1 MDNKQTCNLA
11 LRRIGIEFT
20 VTVSY
25 PGNFHTILS
34 TSDHFTS
41 LTASWHLTALR
52 LIKKFKFGFLR
63 SVIIFKY
70 PKAAILAYRKPPM
83 TQQTLSDRFDKFMS
97 VDFVL
102 HLIRVEHWRK
112 STSDRGVI

>member
-34 TSDHFTS
+34 RRDFNMLMKFTGQ
-41 LTASWHLTALR
+41 
-52 LIKKFKFGFLR
+52 KMKNNKFKFGFII
-63 SVIIFKY
+63 SVIIFKD
-70 PKAAILAYRKPPM
+70 PKAVILAYRKLPI
-83 TQQTLSDRFDKFMS
+83 T
-97 VDFVL
+97 
-102 HLIRVEHWRK
+102 
-112 STSDRGVI
+112 